1 MPKLSGIGQALYVGG
16 RDVSGDIGSIGSISS
31 SRAVQDVTGI
41 DKYAME
47 RLSLLA
53 DGELSFSAFLN
64 AATDQAHDA
73 FKALP
78 DADTQ
83 MMYFMS
89 TTLGAP
95 VGALQA
101 KRIDY
106 APTRGNDGSITIA
119 INGMSNGDAIEWCRS
134 LTAGKRTDTGGTV
147 ASSGT
152 SIDLNGIGGT
162 TLDFGAVAYLQVF
175 SFTGT
180 DATVDLQDS
189 ADNSSFATITSMS
202 FAQVT
207 GAIVTERVESP
218 LTGTIRRHI
227 SVATT
232 TSGGFTSL
240 IFAVGFMRRETAGY

>member
-1 MPKLSGIGQALYVGG
+1 MTKLSGLGQALYVGG
-16 RDVSGDIGSIGSISS
+16 RDVSGDIGSISSIGS

-53 DGELSFSAFLN
+53 DGEMSFSAFLN

-95 VGALQA
+95 VGALNA
-101 KRIDY
+101 KRVDY
-106 APTRGNDGSITIA
+106 APSRGNDGSITIA
-119 INGMSNGDAIEWCRS
+119 INGMSNGDAIEWSRG
-134 LTAGKRTDTGGTV
+134 LTAGKRTDTGATV

-152 SIDLNGIGGT
+152 SIDLNGIGGP

-175 SFTGT
+175 AITGT

-189 ADNSSFATITSMS
+189 ADNSSFATIASMS

-207 GAIVTERVESP
+207 AAPASERVESP
-218 LTGTIRRHI
+218 LDGTIRRYV
-227 SVATT
+227 SVATA
-232 TSGGFTSL
+232 TSAGFTSL
-240 IFAVGFMRRETAGY
+240 QFAVCFMRRETAGY